1 MTPDPPPPRFRRRV
15 GRWFLAALL
24 VWLACGF
31 WNFVKPMPP
40 GTHVSSLPARLGES
54 QVDFIEDAAPRGSLL
69 PRELGFIDRAEQMIV
84 LDQCPLAPQLAEHL
98 LARKRQRPNLKIV
111 LVTDPRGE
119 LYGGTPATTLSALE
133 AAGIIV
139 ARIKLERLRDSN
151 PLYSSFWRLAFGWWS
166 DPFDDPPGQRT
177 LTSSLRAL
185 NDKSDQ
191 RQLLVADD
199 GAGGWSSIL
208 ASAAPRDGGATGNV
222 GLEVRG
228 RMAHDIVASELQ
240 IAAWSSDDDRLPG
253 APPVEN
259 RGVGTIDA
267 RVLTEGA
274 IHAALRDA
282 IAGAGGGDSVSVM
295 ARALGDRQLVHALL
309 RATAQGAHLQLL
321 LDPRLPANQ
330 AVAAELLR
338 TAAGSIDIRWQARG
352 AGTHAC
358 FVLIQHRND
367 VWLNL
372 GSAEFTRRALDD
384 LNLET
389 NIELHMPARAAPARA
404 AAESFARAFS
414 SGAAYADHADERPSL
429 YWRYRLAEATGLRVP

>member
-1 MTPDPPPPRFRRRV
+1 MTPEPPSPRFRRRV
-15 GRWFLAALL
+15 GVLFLAALL

-40 GTHVSSLPARLGES
+40 GTHLSSLPARLGES
-54 QVDFIEDAAPRGSLL
+54 QVDFIEDVPPQGRLL
-69 PRELGFIDRAEQMIV
+69 ARELGFIDRAEQMIV

-98 LARKRQRPNLKIV
+98 LARKRQRPNLKVV
-111 LVTDPRGE
+111 LVTDPRDE
-119 LYGGTPATTLSALE
+119 LHGGTPARTLSTLE

-151 PLYSSFWRLAFGWWS
+151 PLYSSIWRLSLGWWS
-166 DPFDDPPGQRT
+166 DPFDDAPGHRT

-185 NDKSDQ
+185 NDKADQ

-208 ASAAPRDGGATGNV
+208 ASAAPRDGAAGNV

-228 RMAHDIVASELQ
+228 RMAHDLVAGELQ
-240 IAAWSSDDDRLPG
+240 IAGWSSDDDRLPG

-267 RVLTEGA
+267 RLLTEGA

-282 IAGAGGGDSVSVM
+282 IAGAGGGDSVSVV
-295 ARALGDRQLVHALL
+295 ARALGDRPLVHALL
-309 RATAQGAHLQLL
+309 HAAAQGAHLQLL

-338 TAAGSIDIRWQARG
+338 TAAGGIDIRWAARG

-404 AAESFARAFS
+404 AADSFARSFS
-414 SGAAYADHADERPSL
+414 SGAAYADHADESPGT
-429 YWRYRLAEATGLRVP
+429 YWRYRLAEATGLRVL